1 MDDLPR
7 VFVAFLAI
15 VDPLGNVLVFHLL
28 TAHLAP
34 AERLRVAAVA
44 VLAAGALLTAF
55 ALGGLEVLAF
65 LGISLESFRVAAGLL
80 LLLPAYR
87 LVAEGQPLDAVQR
100 ETATPIEIALVP
112 LAMPLLA
119 GPGALATT
127 ITFADTR
134 GAGLTILA
142 FGVALGL
149 SFVAF
154 VAAGRLLTWLGVA
167 GLRLLSRLVGVLLVA
182 IAVELIL
189 AGLRAYFG
197 PG

>member
-28 TAHLAP
+28 TAHLTA

-65 LGISLESFRVAAGLL
+65 LGISAESFRVAAGLL

-100 ETATPIEIALVP
+100 EIATPIEIALVP

-134 GAGLTILA
+134 GAGPTILA
-142 FGVALGL
+142 FSVVLGL

-154 VAAGRLLTWLGVA
+154 AAAGRLLAWLGAA